1 MARENSSGLNVST
14 RYGVVN
20 IPDGARGELG
30 RGEGGIFTLA
40 ADFSADLIN
49 SDSIGQAVTVL
60 YPGTLVL
67 RGWAEVETAVSL
79 SGAGAAVS
87 IGRQGGL
94 GTDSADLSGS
104 AVVVGFKALG
114 LKGTFSTGITATT
127 TVVVAMAAG
136 SIEGGAGRLILEV
149 LKA

>member
-1 MARENSSGLNVST
+1 MAKENSAGLGVSS
-14 RYGVVN
+14 RYGP
-20 IPDGARGELG
+20 IALPDGARGELG
-30 RGEGGIFTLA
+30 RGEGGIYTLA
-40 ADFSADLIN
+40 DDFSANLIN

-60 YPGTLVL
+60 FPGTLVL

-79 SGAGAAVS
+79 SAAGAAVS

-104 AVVVGFKALG
+104 AVGVGFKALG

-127 TVVVAMAAG
+127 TVVVGMAAG
-136 SIEGGAGRLILEV
+136 SIEGGAGRLILEI